1 MFLTQMN
8 KLIDKFYELKNNI
21 VVFVLSLLLL
31 FGIASEAFAEPSSEA
46 SEACPAAIPC
56 RPNCFYSVRYGRCVA
71 RGIPQPSA
79 DDLVPTDTLNST
91 NSNPLAPSS
100 SGVAPPIGNPT
111 P

>member
-31 FGIASEAFAEPSSEA
+31 FGIAPEAFAESSP
-46 SEACPAAIPC
+46 EACPARPPC
-56 RPNCFYSVRYGRCVA
+56 GRYCTYRAKEGRCVPTKSPPLA
-71 RGIPQPSA
+71 AG
-79 DDLVPTDTLNST
+79 DLVPTDTLNST
-91 NSNPLAPSS
+91 NPNPLAPSS
-100 SGVAPPIGNPT
+100 STVAPPIGNPT

>member
-1 MFLTQMN
+1 MN
-8 KLIDKFYELKNNI
+8 KLIDTFYEPKINI
-21 VVFVLSLLLL
+21 IVFMLSISLF

-46 SEACPAAIPC
+46 CPDAPPC
-56 RPNCFYSVRYGRCVA
+56 RPYCLYSARAGKCVPRLVR
-71 RGIPQPSA
+71 

-100 SGVAPPIGNPT
+100 SAVAPPIGTPT

>member
-21 VVFVLSLLLL
+21 VVFMLSLLLL

-46 SEACPAAIPC
+46 CPAAAPC
-56 RPNCFYSVRYGRCVA
+56 RPNCIYSAAAGRCVP
-71 RGIPQPSA
+71 RIILRPPA

>member
-1 MFLTQMN
+1 VPRIIL
-8 KLIDKFYELKNNI
+8 
-21 VVFVLSLLLL
+21 
-31 FGIASEAFAEPSSEA
+31 
-46 SEACPAAIPC
+46 
-56 RPNCFYSVRYGRCVA
+56 RP
-71 RGIPQPSA
+71 PA